1 MDKVKILRLIDEADD
16 IVSALYRQGANKDY
30 KCKSL
35 REKLKAI
42 TEEITAPPKSNADSI
57 RQMTDDELAKFIDIY
72 DIEDICKTRCA
83 KTGEARER
91 CMCYGEGC
99 RGNIMQW
106 LKQEVSKDVQS

>member
-42 TEEITAPPKSNADSI
+42 TVEITAPPKSNGDLI
-57 RQMTDDELAKFIDIY
+57 RQMTNEEIASILELRD
-72 DIEDICKTRCA
+72 
-83 KTGEARER
+83 
-91 CMCYGEGC
+91 CYGDGYRCPGWKQDHNCNCKEC
-99 RGNIMQW
+99 FLMW
-106 LKQEVSKDVQS
+106 LKQEVNKDVGCNS